1 MIVCGAKKCHRENL
15 RVGQVKGV
23 SIATI
28 RQSVG
33 YKKGELVMTREL
45 QAALEDF
52 KEGVNLMAEALVTII
67 TEVAKVIDE
76 EDIDIDL
83 VDEGDIDKVVNHFV
97 DNSPEED
104 LPELE
109 ELPDGNPLNSK
120 DVLSI
125 KEDEDE
131 DIEIWG

>member
-1 MIVCGAKKCHRENL
+1 
-15 RVGQVKGV
+15 
-23 SIATI
+23 
-28 RQSVG
+28 
-33 YKKGELVMTREL
+33 MTREL

-52 KEGVNLMAEALVTII
+52 KEGVQLMSKAIITII

>member
-1 MIVCGAKKCHRENL
+1 
-15 RVGQVKGV
+15 
-23 SIATI
+23 
-28 RQSVG
+28 
-33 YKKGELVMTREL
+33 MTREL

-131 DIEIWG
+131 DIDIWG

>member
-1 MIVCGAKKCHRENL
+1 
-15 RVGQVKGV
+15 
-23 SIATI
+23 
-28 RQSVG
+28 
-33 YKKGELVMTREL
+33 MTREM

-83 VDEGDIDKVVNHFV
+83 VDEGGIDKVVNHFV

-120 DVLSI
+120 DVLST
-125 KEDEDE
+125 KENEDE